1 MATRTKDSAPGMEKR
16 GTSPSNSPQT
26 GTAPQGRSRPSPS
39 KTISPG
45 KNRDS
50 TTSEKQIPNYL
61 RPTLSSGNENS
72 KQQGKKTVASETAHK
87 PSLSRRRSFD
97 RPPSA
102 SSTQKTRISPSPT
115 LRSSS
120 FSSKTSTVQKTK
132 NAGKQSSM
140 YVRTVSIVKKSGTY
154 VKKQDAGS
162 GTAIVK
168 EQVTIPSEKMEA
180 SNAYVVP
187 QPETKEEDEE
197 SAVARAEEEAPQV
210 ESNNEMETEI
220 LVLEDSEKIKEEKGE
235 EVKVETEEA
244 YTVSE
249 QDDASFGIQTEEP
262 ECESHIEE
270 TGSKHQELE
279 EHTSNESDN
288 NQTEE
293 SVSDI
298 PVVEV
303 EEKDE
308 EHGQKDGEHLD
319 IPQEA
324 IDLCTKEA
332 AASGNEAIESKETEV
347 QEIAEGKKQETES
360 VGVKKQVPQGKKDSA
375 VSNDVIEETASKLRE
390 QRKNKVKALAGA
402 FETVISLQEPK

>member
-1 MATRTKDSAPGMEKR
+1 MATRTKDGAPAREKR

-26 GTAPQGRSRPSPS
+26 GTAPQRRSRPSPS
-39 KTISPG
+39 KTSSPA
-45 KNRDS
+45 KNQDAA
-50 TTSEKQIPNYL
+50 TSEKQIPNYL
-61 RPTLSSGNENS
+61 KPTLSSATDIP
-72 KQQGKKTVASETAHK
+72 KQQGKKPVASENAYK

-102 SSTQKTRISPSPT
+102 SSTQKSRISPNPS

-120 FSSKTSTVQKTK
+120 FSSKTSTAPKSK
-132 NAGKQSSM
+132 DAGKQSSL
-140 YVRTVSIVKKSGTY
+140 YARPVSTVKKTGIY

-162 GTAIVK
+162 GTAVVK
-168 EQVTIPSEKMEA
+168 EQVTSPSEKMDV
-180 SNAYVVP
+180 SNEYVVP
-187 QPETKEEDEE
+187 QPETKQEDEE
-197 SAVARAEEEAPQV
+197 SAVAKAEEEKPQV
-210 ESNNEMETEI
+210 ESNNEMGTEI
-220 LVLEDSEKIKEEKGE
+220 LVLEDSEKIKEEKGDDVKVKTE
-235 EVKVETEEA
+235 EV

-249 QDDASFGIQTEEP
+249 QDDASIGIKTEEP
-262 ECESHIEE
+262 EGETHIEE
-270 TGSKHQELE
+270 TGSKLQEL

-298 PVVEV
+298 PVAEV

-308 EHGQKDGEHLD
+308 ELGQMDEELGQKDGEHLD
-319 IPQEA
+319 N
-324 IDLCTKEA
+324 KEA
-332 AASGNEAIESKETEV
+332 AASGNKATESKETEV
-347 QEIAEGKKQETES
+347 QEIAGEEKQETES
-360 VGVKKQVPQGKKDSA
+360 VAVKKQVPQGKKDSA